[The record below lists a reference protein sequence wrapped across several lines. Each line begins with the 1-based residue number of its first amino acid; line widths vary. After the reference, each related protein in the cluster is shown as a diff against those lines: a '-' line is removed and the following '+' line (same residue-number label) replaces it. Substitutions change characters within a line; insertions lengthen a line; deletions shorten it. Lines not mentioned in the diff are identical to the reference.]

1 VTAATPARPR
11 LGKALA
17 TVGLWTMASRVLGF
31 ARDVAI
37 AGTLGAS
44 PVAEAFLLAF
54 RLPNMF
60 RRFFAEGAF
69 NMAFVPL
76 FTKKLPGEETDGA
89 AGDRLPGAQASP
101 REAPDRGEAVGSPSG
116 MPAPGEEAA
125 SAPSGAPAR
134 EEAASRAGLR
144 AAGEVRAASSEA
156 ARPPADAGTAEAGAA
171 AADLVVVPPRPDA
184 AGGSALDFARDAF
197 SGLAA
202 ILVAFTLL
210 CMAAMPWLVLLL
222 AGGFRGDER
231 FDLAVL
237 YGRIAFPYIL
247 LISLA
252 ALLSGV
258 LNALGR
264 FVAAA
269 AAPVLLN
276 VLFLAALGLA
286 AALGWDPG
294 LALSW
299 TVPLAGAAQLA
310 LVWWAAG
317 RAGYRL
323 VPRRPRIT
331 PELRRLAI
339 IAAPA
344 ALSGGVVQV
353 NLLVGTRVASEFEGA
368 IAWLSYADRL
378 YQLPLGVVGIAIGVV
393 LLPDLSRRLRDRDAR
408 GGRMA
413 LSRAGEVAMALTLP
427 AAVALCTIPGPLV
440 AVLFER
446 GAFGAEDAAATALAV
461 AVYGAGLPAFV
472 LQKVLQPL
480 YFARH
485 DTRRPFRYAVAALV
499 VNAALAIGLAP
510 FIGFIAA
517 AWGTTVA
524 GWAMLWL
531 LWRGTADMGEVAR
544 PDPRFW
550 SRLARIALASA
561 AMGAVLWTATALAGG
576 LLAGPLAV
584 PALAGLVALGMASY
598 ALAGRALGAF
608 SPHEIRSALRR

>member
-1 VTAATPARPR
+1 MPVTGAAPARPR

-37 AGTLGAS
+37 AATLGAS

-76 FTKKLPGEETDGA
+76 FTKKLPGE
-89 AGDRLPGAQASP
+89 R
-101 REAPDRGEAVGSPSG
+101 
-116 MPAPGEEAA
+116 PAPGTSA
-125 SAPSGAPAR
+125 STDDGRNPGGGPLATPTPPGTGSEGPHGPGSGLDDVTSSGWRPAPDPGM
-134 EEAASRAGLR
+134 
-144 AAGEVRAASSEA
+144 
-156 ARPPADAGTAEAGAA
+156 AEADAA
-171 AADLVVVPPRPDA
+171 AADLAAVPPRPESGGHDA
-184 AGGSALDFARDAF
+184 LGFARDAF

-202 ILVAFTLL
+202 ILVAFTLV
-210 CMAAMPWLVLLL
+210 CMAAMPALVLLL

-276 VLFLAALGLA
+276 VLFLTALSLAAL
-286 AALGWDPG
+286 LGWDVG
-294 LALSW
+294 LTLAW

-310 LVWWAAG
+310 LVWRAAA

-323 VPRRPRIT
+323 IPRRPRMT

-393 LLPDLSRRLRDRDAR
+393 LLPDLSRRLRDRDPE

-427 AAVALCTIPGPLV
+427 AAVALCVIPGPLV
-440 AVLFER
+440 TVLYER
-446 GAFGAEDAAATALAV
+446 GAFGPEDAAATALAV

-485 DTRRPFRYAVAALV
+485 DTRRPFRYAVVALV
-499 VNAALAIGLAP
+499 VNAALAVGLAP

-531 LWRGTADMGEVAR
+531 LWRGTAGMGEVAR

-561 AMGAVLWTATALAGG
+561 VMGAALWAVTTLAAGIFAGALGI
-576 LLAGPLAV
+576 
-584 PALAGLVALGMASY
+584 PALAALVAFGMASY

-608 SPHEIRSALRR
+608 APREIRSALRR